1 MKHIKNFTSLN
12 ESYQDGVE
20 LIDAIKNTPEGRDLQ
35 KIVIR
40 HSFDTSFELKRTGR
54 VYLTN
59 YGSKT
64 FIERIDGTRYPR
76 IDDGRYS
83 ITSLSNGVPF
93 WTEDYDSIPELLRGA
108 WSNVVAKKIS
118 GSGMKKED
126 IRKWVLDNIPIGSEL
141 SAVEI
146 LNIYT
151 ERNSIEFLDANEI
164 VNTDIIRKL
173 QTIFL
178 NDDVINVENQ
188 YRPPRAKLTLDL
200 GNTIFGDIFGFD
212 SYRHRP
218 NMTRG
223 AIFLDII
230 PVSNDSKN
238 SLKLEIRGGA
248 VLKLK
253 KSSDLNSDL
262 KGFILKFIKLSV
274 KRLTPYDFVGDK
286 TELDISGLIISAIE
300 GGSVDAYQPIED
312 YLEKIGKLGDPSF
325 PKAMNAISK
334 STDEKILE
342 LHKRL
347 AEKYAST
354 LRGLGIAS
362 RFGSFE

>member
-20 LIDAIKNTPEGRDLQ
+20 LIDAIKNTPEGRDFQ
-35 KIVIR
+35 KIVLG
-40 HSFDTSFELKRTGR
+40 HSFDTSFDLKRTGR

-64 FIERIDGTRYPR
+64 SVERIAN
-76 IDDGRYS
+76 GRYS

-93 WTEDYDSIPELLRGA
+93 WTEYYDNIPELLRGA
-108 WSNVVAKKIS
+108 WSNAVAKRIS

-126 IRKWVLDNIPIGSEL
+126 IRNWVLANIPIGSEL

-146 LNIYT
+146 LNSYT
-151 ERNSIEFLDANEI
+151 EKNSIEFLDANEI
-164 VNTDIIRKL
+164 ENTEIIRKL
-173 QTIFL
+173 QRIFL
-178 NDDVINVENQ
+178 NDDVIKIEDQ
-188 YRPPRAKLTLDL
+188 YRPPRAKLKLDL
-200 GNTIFGDIFGFD
+200 GNTVLSNIFGFD
-212 SYRHRP
+212 SYGTTNR
-218 NMTRG
+218 TRG
-223 AIFLDII
+223 TIFLDII

-238 SLKLEIRGGA
+238 SLKVERHGGS

-262 KGFILKFIKLSV
+262 EGFILKFIKLSV
-274 KRLTPYDFVGDK
+274 KTFTPYDFVGDK
-286 TELDISGLIISAIE
+286 TELDIAGLIISAIE
-300 GGSVDAYQPIED
+300 GGSVDTTYQLIED

-347 AEKYAST
+347 AEKYAAT
-354 LRGLGIAS
+354 LRGIGIAS
-362 RFGSFE
+362 RFGAFE

>member
-1 MKHIKNFTSLN
+1 MKHIKNFISLN

-20 LIDAIKNTPEGRDLQ
+20 LIDVIKNTPEGRDLQ
-35 KIVIR
+35 KIVLG
-40 HSFDTSFELKRTGR
+40 HSFDTSFDLKRTGR

-64 FIERIDGTRYPR
+64 SIERIAN
-76 IDDGRYS
+76 GRYS

-93 WTEDYDSIPELLRGA
+93 WTEYYDSIPELIRGA
-108 WSNVVAKKIS
+108 WSNAVAKRIS

-126 IRKWVLDNIPIGSEL
+126 IRNWVLANIPIGSEL

-146 LNIYT
+146 LNSYT
-151 ERNSIEFLDANEI
+151 EKNSIEFLDANEI
-164 VNTDIIRKL
+164 ENTEIIRKL
-173 QTIFL
+173 QSIFL
-178 NDDVINVENQ
+178 NDDVIKIENQ
-188 YRPPRAKLTLDL
+188 YRPPRAKLILDL
-200 GNTIFGDIFGFD
+200 GNTVFGNIFGFD
-212 SYRHRP
+212 TYGP
-218 NMTRG
+218 NSTIKRTRG
-223 AIFLDII
+223 TIFLDII

-286 TELDISGLIISAIE
+286 TELDIDGLIISAIE
-300 GGSVDAYQPIED
+300 GGSVDTYQLIED

-347 AEKYAST
+347 AEKYAAT
-354 LRGLGIAS
+354 LRGIGIAG
-362 RFGSFE
+362 RFGAYGN

>member
-20 LIDAIKNTPEGRDLQ
+20 LIDAIKNTPEGRDFQ
-35 KIVIR
+35 KIVLG
-40 HSFDTSFELKRTGR
+40 HSFDTSFDLKRTGR

-64 FIERIDGTRYPR
+64 SVERIAN
-76 IDDGRYS
+76 GRYS

-93 WTEDYDSIPELLRGA
+93 WTEYYDNIPELLRGA
-108 WSNVVAKKIS
+108 WSNAVAKRIS

-126 IRKWVLDNIPIGSEL
+126 IRNWVLANIPIGSEL

-146 LNIYT
+146 LNSYT
-151 ERNSIEFLDANEI
+151 EKNSIEFLDANEI
-164 VNTDIIRKL
+164 ENTEIIRKL
-173 QTIFL
+173 QSIFL
-178 NDDVINVENQ
+178 NDDVIKIEDQ

-200 GNTIFGDIFGFD
+200 GNTVFGDIFGFD
-212 SYRHRP
+212 TYRHPP

-223 AIFLDII
+223 TIFLDII

-262 KGFILKFIKLSV
+262 EGFILKFIKLSV
-274 KRLTPYDFVGDK
+274 NKFTPYDFVEDK
-286 TELDISGLIISAIE
+286 TELDIAGLIISAIQ
-300 GGSVDAYQPIED
+300 GDSADYYQLIED
-312 YLEKIGKLGDPSF
+312 YLEKIGKLGKQSF
-325 PKAMNAISK
+325 PKAMKAISK

-347 AEKYAST
+347 AEKYASI
-354 LRGLGIAS
+354 LRGLGIVS